1 MGVVRIT
8 TFQAIGQAL
17 GAATAHR
24 QNRDVDGLLWN
35 LEGRPPCSCG
45 RQYKRVGWYVRH
57 LDRPPHTTGCPPWQ
71 GPPPAGL
78 RTGRWYSRGRRRQF
92 LHLKRL
98 EESA

>member
-24 QNRDVDGLLWN
+24 QNRDVDGLYWFL
-35 LEGRPPCSCG
+35 LDRPLCSCG

-57 LDRPPHTTGCPPWQ
+57 LDRPPHTTGCPP
-71 GPPPAGL
+71 PLA
-78 RTGRWYSRGRRRQF
+78 RTPGR
-92 LHLKRL
+92 
-98 EESA
+98 A